1 VRPFHEHC
9 DLIGFGLELSMDV
22 RIFDGRY
29 VAVRFGHHI
38 VGIEWGYA

>member
-1 VRPFHEHC
+1 MRPFHERSE
-9 DLIGFGLELSMDV
+9 LVTFGLDLTMDV
-22 RIFDGRY
+22 RIFGVRF

>member
-1 VRPFHEHC
+1 MRPFHEHSE
-9 DLIGFGLELSMDV
+9 LVTFGIEFAINV
-22 RIFDGRY
+22 RIFDVRF